1 MKLSIDGIRDMKIPE
16 LESFLEELALTIVST
31 EDWIS
36 SGKCTDIPRA
46 ERYLSRLRRY
56 RYAAN
61 TRYGI
66 LNRAENNKSKY
77 QNYLIEELSKMV
89 TPEEMV
95 MCREN
100 AETRLKAK
108 VKK

>member
-1 MKLSIDGIRDMKIPE
+1 MKLSIDSIRDMKIPE

-31 EDWIS
+31 EDWMS
-36 SGKCTDIPRA
+36 SSKCTDVPRA
-46 ERYLSRLRRY
+46 ERYLARLRRY

-66 LNRAENNKSKY
+66 LNRADNNKSKY
-77 QNYLIEELSKMV
+77 HNYLIEELSKMV

-100 AETRLKAK
+100 AKNKLAGK